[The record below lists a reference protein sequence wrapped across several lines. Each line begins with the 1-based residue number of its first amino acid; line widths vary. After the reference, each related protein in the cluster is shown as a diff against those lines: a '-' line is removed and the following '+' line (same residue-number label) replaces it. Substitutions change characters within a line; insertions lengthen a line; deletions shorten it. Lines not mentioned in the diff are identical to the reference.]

1 MNRDSPAAATLLV
14 TGLFIGGVLA
24 GTLAGNQAVARAQDP
39 YANLDIF
46 VRVLD
51 LIERD
56 YVEEMDEEQLI
67 HAAISGMLY
76 ELDAQSRWLDPEQS
90 QVLLDE
96 TQGMGTGLGI
106 ELDVNGSAFHVGKVL
121 PGSSALRDGVKSGD
135 TLLEIDGDPLQGLDP
150 DIAEEKLSGP
160 RGETAVLTILRD
172 GWTQPR
178 DVHTV
183 YDQVHVPSVDSTLL
197 DNHVAYVHLSQF
209 QEGSAR
215 EVEVALDKLGNR
227 VGGLPEL
234 SGLILDLRDN
244 PGGLLTEAVAVSDLF
259 LDEGTV
265 VSTRGRSTNDGD
277 ALLEEH
283 SATAGGVPRELAVIC
298 LVNGMSASA
307 SEIVAGA
314 LQDTGRGTLVG
325 EATYGKGTVQKLY
338 KHVQQGKAALKL
350 TVGTYY
356 TPSGEPVA
364 SGQGRSPD
372 HEVPYPRRRTVL
384 DELDDRLAALSLT
397 DAERASL
404 REVTEEISLP
414 APPPRDI
421 PWNTPVLERLPD
433 DPQLQKALSLLAE

>member
-1 MNRDSPAAATLLV
+1 VNRDSPAAATLLA

-24 GTLAGNQAVARAQDP
+24 GTLAGNKAVARAQDP

-56 YVEEMDEEQLI
+56 YVEEIDEERLI
-67 HAAISGMLY
+67 HAAISGMLD

-90 QVLLDE
+90 QDLLDE
-96 TQGMGTGLGI
+96 TQGTSTGLGI
-106 ELDVNGSAFHVGKVL
+106 ELDMNPSGFQVEKVL
-121 PGSSALRDGVKSGD
+121 PGSPALRDGVESGD
-135 TLLEIDGDPLQGLDP
+135 TLLEIDGDPLEGLDP
-150 DIAEEKLSGP
+150 HVATQKLSGP

-178 DVHTV
+178 QVHTV
-183 YDQVHVPSVDSTLL
+183 FDQIHVPSVDSALL
-197 DNHVAYVHLSQF
+197 ADRIAYIHLSQF

-215 EVEVALDKLGNR
+215 EVEVALDNLADQ
-227 VGGLPEL
+227 VGGLTAL
-234 SGLILDLRDN
+234 GGLILDLRDN
-244 PGGLLTEAVAVSDLF
+244 PGGLLTQAVAVSDLF
-259 LDEGTV
+259 LDEGLV
-265 VSTRGRSTNDGD
+265 VSTRGRSPSHGD
-277 ALLEEH
+277 AILEEH
-283 SATAGGVPRELAVIC
+283 AATAGAIPPELDVIC

-325 EATYGKGTVQKLY
+325 EPTYGKGTVQKLY

-364 SGQGRSPD
+364 SGEGRAPD
-372 HEVPYPRRRTVL
+372 HEVLYPRRHSVL
-384 DELDDRLAALSLT
+384 DELDERLSALSLT

-404 REVTEEISLP
+404 REVTDEISLP
-414 APPPRDI
+414 PPPPRDI
-421 PWNTPVLERLPD
+421 PWDTPVSERLPE
-433 DPQLQKALSLLAE
+433 DPQLQRALSLLLD